1 MHRAQPGSGDLCL
14 GWHGPDNLEVVD
26 TVRVPS
32 HLAAGRYVV
41 QFRWD
46 CEESSQ
52 IWMNCADA
60 TITA

>member
-1 MHRAQPGSGDLCL
+1 L